1 MNKFNKTSQEFISC
15 GTANGKQYSVA
26 GVPDEVVQANK
37 HHIMNGDIELSV
49 TEGAYLNTATATL
62 EMPKSKKNMQFF
74 KAKRGKDKEEAGGK
88 NLFDRT
94 RRSLAVTGSRSALAI
109 RVVASGV
116 ATSVSEATLS
126 NRVFGSGADGTVDPI
141 TMKSHFNTCSHGQL
155 NFVQAANRDGRTLR
169 IRNGKRET
177 ICPNNSPSSFS
188 H

>member
-49 TEGAYLNTATATL
+49 TEGAYLSTATATL

-74 KAKRGKDKEEAGGK
+74 KAKRGKDKEEADK

-94 RRSLAVTGSRSALAI
+94 RRSLAVTGTRSALAI
-109 RVVASGV
+109 RVIASGV
-116 ATSVSEATLS
+116 VTSVSEATLS